1 MTPRRSRVVVLLL
14 VCALASAC
22 ATTSGLK
29 RVALAAEGIAQGLE
43 TLQLTAD
50 ALEASGS
57 ITKAQRD
64 ALSPYIIQL
73 AQADKALALA
83 VVSNDAGTVRG
94 QIVAMLGVLDQ
105 AVATTKAWTP
115 ETRAKIALALEVV
128 RATLLVV
135 SVGVTS

>member
-1 MTPRRSRVVVLLL
+1 VAVLLA
-14 VCALASAC
+14 CALASAC
-22 ATTSGLK
+22 ATGGGLK

-50 ALEASGS
+50 TLEASGS

-64 ALSPYIIQL
+64 ALSPTIIQL

-83 VVSNDAGTVRG
+83 VVSGDAGTVRG

-105 AVATTKAWTP
+105 AVIATKAWTP